1 MEELSADTLPH
12 IDPKLVEALEKLF
25 PNICP
30 NLLDTEREVWYKA
43 GASSVVS
50 FLAEVL
56 RRQSESILN

>member
-56 RRQSESILN
+56 RRQSESIMN

>member
-1 MEELSADTLPH
+1 MEEMSSDTLPH

-50 FLAEVL
+50 FLTEVL

>member
-1 MEELSADTLPH
+1 MEQISADTLPR

-25 PNICP
+25 PNISP

-43 GASSVVS
+43 GASSVVT

-56 RRQSESILN
+56 RRQSESILK

>member
-1 MEELSADTLPH
+1 MEEMSADTLPH

-30 NLLDTEREVWYKA
+30 NLLDSEREIWYKA

-56 RRQSESILN
+56 RRQSESIMN

>member
-1 MEELSADTLPH
+1 MEEMSADTLPH

-25 PNICP
+25 PHICP
-30 NLLDTEREVWYKA
+30 NLLDSEREIWYKA

-56 RRQSESILN
+56 RRQSESIMN

>member
-43 GASSVVS
+43 GASSVVT

-56 RRQSESILN
+56 RRQSESIMN

>member
-1 MEELSADTLPH
+1 MEQISADTLPR

-25 PNICP
+25 PNISP

-43 GASSVVS
+43 GASSVVT

>member
-1 MEELSADTLPH
+1 MEEMSADTLPH

-56 RRQSESILN
+56 RRQSESIMN

>member
-1 MEELSADTLPH
+1 MEEMSADTLPH

-30 NLLDTEREVWYKA
+30 NLLDSEREIWDKA

-56 RRQSESILN
+56 RRQSESIMN

>member
-1 MEELSADTLPH
+1 MSSDTLPH
-12 IDPKLVEALEKLF
+12 IDPKLVEELEKLF

-43 GASSVVS
+43 GASSVVT

>member
-1 MEELSADTLPH
+1 MSADTLPH

-30 NLLDTEREVWYKA
+30 NLLDTEREVWYQT
-43 GASSVVS
+43 GASSVVT